1 MKRLDQFH
9 GERLIFAHSEKRYQ
23 DGASLKRS
31 EGELQNVT
39 ARIIALSNQKGGVG
53 KTTTAINL
61 ATALA
66 ACGNRV
72 LVVDFDPQG
81 NTTTGFGVEKRNL
94 TSSSYTLLMG
104 ESTLAASTVATQV
117 PNLWLVPSTIHLSG
131 AEVELV
137 PVMAR
142 ENRLK
147 DALAGCEEIYDYIF
161 IDCPPSLGMLTIN
174 ALVASTDILIP
185 LQCEFFA
192 MEGIS
197 QLFKTFDLVKKNLN
211 PRLSILGVLLTMF
224 DKRNNLSQQVVDN
237 VREYL
242 GDKVF
247 STIIPRNVRLSEA
260 PSHGAPG
267 LIYDVKS
274 PGSQAYIRLAA
285 ELMQRLSMPA
295 IQPAAQPD
303 VRLSA

>member
-1 MKRLDQFH
+1 M
-9 GERLIFAHSEKRYQ
+9 
-23 DGASLKRS
+23 
-31 EGELQNVT
+31 T

-81 NTTTGFGVEKRNL
+81 NTTTGFGVDKRSL
-94 TSSSYTLLMG
+94 SASSYSLLMG
-104 ESTLAASTVATQV
+104 ETDLAASTVATQV
-117 PNLWLVPSTIHLSG
+117 PGLWLVPSTIHLSG

-137 PVMAR
+137 PIMAR

-147 DALAGCEEIYDYIF
+147 DALQPAAELYDYVF

-197 QLFKTFDLVKKNLN
+197 QLFKTFDLIKKSLN
-211 PRLSILGVLLTMF
+211 PRLEVLGVLLTMF
-224 DKRNNLSQQVVDN
+224 DKRNNLSQQVVND
-237 VREYL
+237 VRQHL

-247 STIIPRNVRLSEA
+247 DTIIPRNVRLSEA

-285 ELMQRLSMPA
+285 ELMQRFALPA
-295 IQPAAQPD
+295 IQGGPEAQPQA
-303 VRLSA
+303 SAA

>member
-1 MKRLDQFH
+1 MP
-9 GERLIFAHSEKRYQ
+9 
-23 DGASLKRS
+23 
-31 EGELQNVT
+31 

-72 LVVDFDPQG
+72 LVIDFDPQG
-81 NTTTGFGVEKRNL
+81 NTTTGFGIEKRNL
-94 TSSSYTLLMG
+94 EHSSYSLLMA
-104 ESTLAASTVATQV
+104 ESSLAEATLPTQV
-117 PNLWLVPSTIHLSG
+117 PNLHLVASTIHLSG

-137 PVMAR
+137 PIMAR
-142 ENRLK
+142 ENRLR
-147 DALAGCEEIYDYIF
+147 DALIPVHEAYDYVF
-161 IDCPPSLGMLTIN
+161 IDCPPSLGLLTIN
-174 ALVASTDILIP
+174 ALVAATDIIIP

-197 QLFKTFDLVKKNLN
+197 QLFKTFELVRKNLN
-211 PRLSILGVLLTMF
+211 PKLQVLGVLLTMY
-224 DKRNNLSQQVVDN
+224 DKRNNLAQAVERD
-237 VREYL
+237 VREHL
-242 GDKVF
+242 GDRVF
-247 STIIPRNVRLSEA
+247 ETVIPRNVRLSEA

-285 ELMQRLSMPA
+285 ELMQRLA
-295 IQPAAQPD
+295 LPAAEGLAAPAPSQN
-303 VRLSA
+303 AA

>member
-1 MKRLDQFH
+1 MP
-9 GERLIFAHSEKRYQ
+9 
-23 DGASLKRS
+23 
-31 EGELQNVT
+31 

-81 NTTTGFGVEKRNL
+81 NTTTGFGIDKRAL
-94 TSSSYTLLMG
+94 TNNTYTLLMG
-104 ESTLAASTVATQV
+104 DSTLAQSAVKTQV
-117 PNLWLVPSTIHLSG
+117 PQLDVVPSTIDLSG

-137 PVMAR
+137 PIMAR

-147 DALAGCEEIYDYIF
+147 EALAPAADNYDYVF
-161 IDCPPSLGMLTIN
+161 IDCPPSLGLLTIN
-174 ALVASTDILIP
+174 ALVAAQDVLVP
-185 LQCEFFA
+185 LQAEFFA
-192 MEGIS
+192 MEGLS
-197 QLFKTFDLVKKNLN
+197 QLFKTIDLVRRNLN
-211 PRLSILGVLLTMF
+211 ARLELLGVLMTMF
-224 DKRNNLSQQVVDN
+224 DRRNQLAQQVVND
-237 VREYL
+237 VREHL
-242 GDKVF
+242 GEKVF
-247 STIIPRNVRLSEA
+247 ETVIPRNVRLSEA

-285 ELMQRLSMPA
+285 ELIQRLSVVKEE
-295 IQPAAQPD
+295 IQAQAA
-303 VRLSA
+303 

>member
-1 MKRLDQFH
+1 MP
-9 GERLIFAHSEKRYQ
+9 
-23 DGASLKRS
+23 
-31 EGELQNVT
+31 

-81 NTTTGFGVEKRNL
+81 NTTTGFGVDKRSLNH
-94 TSSSYTLLMG
+94 SSYSLLMG
-104 ESTLAASTVATQV
+104 DSTLEESTVSTQV
-117 PNLWLVPSTIHLSG
+117 PNLSLVPSTIHLSG

-142 ENRLK
+142 ENRLR
-147 DALAGCEEIYDYIF
+147 DALAPASDIYDYVF
-161 IDCPPSLGMLTIN
+161 IDSPPSLGLLTIN

-197 QLFKTFDLVKKNLN
+197 QLFKTFELIKKNLN
-211 PRLSILGVLLTMF
+211 PRLEVLGVLLTMF
-224 DKRNNLSQQVVDN
+224 DKRNNLAQAVVND
-237 VREYL
+237 VRTHL

-285 ELMQRLSMPA
+285 ELMQRFSLQA
-295 IQPAAQPD
+295 VNKAA
-303 VRLSA
+303 A

>member
-1 MKRLDQFH
+1 MP
-9 GERLIFAHSEKRYQ
+9 
-23 DGASLKRS
+23 
-31 EGELQNVT
+31 

-72 LVVDFDPQG
+72 LVIDFDPQG
-81 NTTTGFGVEKRNL
+81 NTTTGFGIDKRNL
-94 TSSSYTLLMG
+94 QQSSYNLVMG
-104 ESTLAASTVATQV
+104 ENSLSQVLVATQV
-117 PNLWLVPSTIHLSG
+117 PNLWVVPSTIHLSG

-142 ENRLK
+142 ENRLRE
-147 DALAGCEEIYDYIF
+147 ALQGVQDTFDFVF
-161 IDCPPSLGMLTIN
+161 IDCPPSLGLLTIN
-174 ALVASTDILIP
+174 ALVAATDILIP

-197 QLFKTFDLVKKNLN
+197 QLFKTFELVRKNLN
-211 PRLSILGVLLTMF
+211 PPLNVMGVLLTMY
-224 DKRNNLSQQVVDN
+224 DRRNNLAQAVERD
-237 VREYL
+237 VRSHL
-242 GDKVF
+242 GEHVF
-247 STIIPRNVRLSEA
+247 ETVIPRNVRLSEA

-285 ELMQRLSMPA
+285 ELMQRL
-295 IQPAAQPD
+295 AQPTL
-303 VRLSA
+303 VPNTTATHAATAAAA

>member
-1 MKRLDQFH
+1 M
-9 GERLIFAHSEKRYQ
+9 
-23 DGASLKRS
+23 
-31 EGELQNVT
+31 T

-81 NTTTGFGVEKRNL
+81 NTTTGFGVDKRNL
-94 TSSSYTLLMG
+94 AASSYSLLMG
-104 ESTLAASTVATQV
+104 ESNLAASTITTQV

-147 DALAGCEEIYDYIF
+147 DALAPTKEFYDYVF
-161 IDCPPSLGMLTIN
+161 IDSPPSLGLLTIN
-174 ALVASTDILIP
+174 ALVASSDVLIP
-185 LQCEFFA
+185 MQCEFFA
-192 MEGIS
+192 MEGLS
-197 QLFKTFDLVKKNLN
+197 QLFKTIELVRKNLN
-211 PRLSILGVLLTMF
+211 PDLQMLGVLLTMF
-224 DKRNNLSQQVVDN
+224 DKRNNLAQQVVDN
-237 VREYL
+237 VREHL
-242 GDKVF
+242 GEKVF
-247 STIIPRNVRLSEA
+247 DTIIPRNVRLSEA

-267 LIYDVKS
+267 LIYDVRS

-285 ELMQRLSMPA
+285 ELMQRFAAPA
-295 IQPAAQPD
+295 IQGGQATQQAAH
-303 VRLSA
+303 AA

>member
-1 MKRLDQFH
+1 M
-9 GERLIFAHSEKRYQ
+9 
-23 DGASLKRS
+23 
-31 EGELQNVT
+31 T

-66 ACGNRV
+66 ACNNRV

-81 NTTTGFGVEKRNL
+81 NTTTGFGIDKRSLNHS
-94 TSSSYTLLMG
+94 TYSLLMG
-104 ESTLAASTVATQV
+104 DSTLAESTVPTQV

-137 PVMAR
+137 PIMAR

-147 DALAGCEEIYDYIF
+147 EALAEATQTYDYIF
-161 IDCPPSLGMLTIN
+161 IDCPPSLGLLTIN

-197 QLFKTFDLVKKNLN
+197 QLFKTFELVKKNLN
-211 PRLSILGVLLTMF
+211 PKLEVLGVLLTMF
-224 DKRNNLSQQVVDN
+224 DKRNNLSQQVVSD
-237 VREYL
+237 VRQHL
-242 GDKVF
+242 GNKVF
-247 STIIPRNVRLSEA
+247 DTIIPRNVRLSEA

-285 ELMQRLSMPA
+285 ELMQRFAAPALTSATQGMPE
-295 IQPAAQPD
+295 AA
-303 VRLSA
+303 

>member
-1 MKRLDQFH
+1 MDLTAAYKKDEAKGKDFPM
-9 GERLIFAHSEKRYQ
+9 
-23 DGASLKRS
+23 
-31 EGELQNVT
+31 T

-72 LVVDFDPQG
+72 LVLDFDPQG
-81 NTTTGFGVEKRNL
+81 NTTTGFGIEKRSL
-94 TSSSYTLLMG
+94 TASSYSLLMG
-104 ESTLAASTVATQV
+104 ESDLAQSTVTTAV

-147 DALAGCEEIYDYIF
+147 DALLPAHEVYDYVF
-161 IDCPPSLGMLTIN
+161 IDCPPSLGLLTIN
-174 ALVASTDILIP
+174 ALVASTDIFIP

-192 MEGIS
+192 MEGLS
-197 QLFKTFDLVKKNLN
+197 QLFKTIDLVKRNLN
-211 PRLSILGVLLTMF
+211 PQLELLGVLLTMF
-224 DKRNNLSQQVVDN
+224 DKRNNLAQQVVND
-237 VREYL
+237 VREHL
-242 GDKVF
+242 GEKVF
-247 STIIPRNVRLSEA
+247 DTIIPRNVRLSEA

-285 ELMQRLSMPA
+285 ELMQRITVPTLA
-295 IQPAAQPD
+295 EQAAAA
-303 VRLSA
+303 VAHAA

>member
-1 MKRLDQFH
+1 MDTGDK
-9 GERLIFAHSEKRYQ
+9 
-23 DGASLKRS
+23 
-31 EGELQNVT
+31 NVMT

-72 LVVDFDPQG
+72 MVIDFDPQG
-81 NTTTGFGVEKRNL
+81 NTTTGFGVDKRNL
-94 TSSSYTLLMG
+94 KASSYSLLMG
-104 ESTLAASTVATQV
+104 ESDLATATVKTSV
-117 PNLWLVPSTIHLSG
+117 PGLWLVPSTIHLSG

-147 DALAGCEEIYDYIF
+147 DALLPAHEIYDYVF
-161 IDCPPSLGMLTIN
+161 IDCPPSLGLLTIN
-174 ALVASTDILIP
+174 ALVASTDIMIP

-192 MEGIS
+192 MEGLS
-197 QLFKTFDLVKKNLN
+197 QLFKTIDLVKRNLN
-211 PRLSILGVLLTMF
+211 PQLELLGVLLTMF
-224 DKRNNLSQQVVDN
+224 DKRNNLAQQVVND
-237 VREYL
+237 VREHL

-247 STIIPRNVRLSEA
+247 DTIIPRNVRLSEA

-285 ELMQRLSMPA
+285 ELMQRLTVPA
-295 IQPAAQPD
+295 VLPEGTPAGTTAQ
-303 VRLSA
+303 AA

>member
-1 MKRLDQFH
+1 M
-9 GERLIFAHSEKRYQ
+9 
-23 DGASLKRS
+23 
-31 EGELQNVT
+31 T

-81 NTTTGFGVEKRNL
+81 NTTTGFGIDKRSL
-94 TSSSYTLLMG
+94 ATSTYSLVMG
-104 ESTLAASTVATQV
+104 ESTLEESTLSTQV
-117 PNLWLVPSTIHLSG
+117 PNLWLAPSTIHLSG

-137 PVMAR
+137 PLMAR
-142 ENRLK
+142 ETRLK
-147 DALAGCEEIYDYIF
+147 EALESCKDKYDYVF
-161 IDCPPSLGMLTIN
+161 IDSPPSLGLLTIN
-174 ALVASTDILIP
+174 ALVASTDIIVP

-197 QLFKTFDLVKKNLN
+197 QLFKTFELIKKNLN
-211 PRLSILGVLLTMF
+211 PRLELLGVLLTMF
-224 DKRNNLSQQVVDN
+224 DKRNNLSQAVVND
-237 VREYL
+237 VREHL

-247 STIIPRNVRLSEA
+247 DTIIPRNVRLSEA

-285 ELMQRLSMPA
+285 ELMQRLAAPA
-295 IQPAAQPD
+295 LTQPTAA
-303 VRLSA
+303 

>member
-1 MKRLDQFH
+1 MH
-9 GERLIFAHSEKRYQ
+9 GRFEMP
-23 DGASLKRS
+23 
-31 EGELQNVT
+31 

-72 LVVDFDPQG
+72 LVIDFDPQG
-81 NTTTGFGVEKRNL
+81 NTTTGFGIDKRALNH
-94 TSSSYTLLMG
+94 SSYSLLMAD
-104 ESTLAASTVATQV
+104 STLAQATISTQV
-117 PNLWLVPSTIHLSG
+117 PGLALVPSTIHLSG

-137 PVMAR
+137 PIMAR
-142 ENRLK
+142 ENRLR
-147 DALAGCEEIYDYIF
+147 DSLVTAHDLYDYVF
-161 IDCPPSLGMLTIN
+161 IDCPPSLGLLTIN
-174 ALVASTDILIP
+174 ALVAATDIMIP

-197 QLFKTFDLVKKNLN
+197 QLFKTFELVRKTLN
-211 PRLSILGVLLTMF
+211 PKLEVLGVLLTMF
-224 DKRNNLSQQVVDN
+224 DKRNNLAAQVERD
-237 VREYL
+237 VREHL
-242 GDKVF
+242 GERVF
-247 STIIPRNVRLSEA
+247 TTVIPRNVRLSEA

-285 ELMQRLSMPA
+285 ELMQRLALPNLHSVSQTPT
-295 IQPAAQPD
+295 QNAA
-303 VRLSA
+303 

>member
-1 MKRLDQFH
+1 M
-9 GERLIFAHSEKRYQ
+9 
-23 DGASLKRS
+23 
-31 EGELQNVT
+31 T
-39 ARIIALSNQKGGVG
+39 ARIITLSNQKGGVG

-81 NTTTGFGVEKRNL
+81 NTTTGFGVDKRNL
-94 TSSSYTLLMG
+94 SASSYSLVMG
-104 ESTLAASTVATQV
+104 DTDLAQSTVSTTV
-117 PNLWLVPSTIHLSG
+117 PGLWLVPSTIHLSG

-147 DALAGCEEIYDYIF
+147 DALLPAQEIYDYVF
-161 IDCPPSLGMLTIN
+161 IDSPPSLGLLTIN
-174 ALVASTDILIP
+174 ALVASTDVMIP

-192 MEGIS
+192 MEGLS
-197 QLFKTFDLVKKNLN
+197 QLFKTIDLVKRNLN
-211 PRLSILGVLLTMF
+211 PSLELMGVLLTMF
-224 DKRNNLSQQVVDN
+224 DKRNNLAQQVVND
-237 VREYL
+237 VREHL
-242 GDKVF
+242 GEKVF
-247 STIIPRNVRLSEA
+247 DTIIPRNVRLSEA

-285 ELMQRLSMPA
+285 ELMQRLTVPVSPETAGAESQTPA
-295 IQPAAQPD
+295 QAA
-303 VRLSA
+303 

>member
-1 MKRLDQFH
+1 M
-9 GERLIFAHSEKRYQ
+9 
-23 DGASLKRS
+23 
-31 EGELQNVT
+31 T

-72 LVVDFDPQG
+72 LVIDFDPQG
-81 NTTTGFGVEKRNL
+81 NTTTGFGIDKRNL
-94 TSSSYTLLMG
+94 TASSYSLLMG
-104 ESTLAASTVATQV
+104 DSDLAASTVKTSV
-117 PNLWLVPSTIHLSG
+117 PGLWLVPSTIHLSG

-147 DALAGCEEIYDYIF
+147 DALVPCHEIYDYVF
-161 IDCPPSLGMLTIN
+161 MDCPPSLGLLTIN
-174 ALVASTDILIP
+174 ALVASTDIMIP

-192 MEGIS
+192 MEGLS
-197 QLFKTFDLVKKNLN
+197 QLFKTIDLVKRNLN
-211 PRLSILGVLLTMF
+211 PQLEMLGVLLTMF
-224 DKRNNLSQQVVDN
+224 DKRNNLAQQVVND
-237 VREYL
+237 VREHL

-247 STIIPRNVRLSEA
+247 DTIIPRNVRLSEA
-260 PSHGAPG
+260 PSHGSPG

-285 ELMQRLSMPA
+285 ELMQRLTVPVIA
-295 IQPAAQPD
+295 PEGTAAATAQ
-303 VRLSA
+303 AA